1 MQLTALFTMPRRAT
15 KMLAMKLMAI
25 MLVVSLQVSAG
36 ASSQTVTY
44 SAKNA
49 RLETVF
55 NAIRQQTGYVFFY
68 KANVLK
74 DAKPVN
80 LDVKNVPIERVLQ
93 LCLDNQGLGYTIED
107 KTIVIAAKEEKRA
120 SGTLNPG
127 INFGFDVV
135 PPPIKIKVLDSTGAP
150 LPGATVALKNKILG
164 VTDAEGMFTL
174 NANAGDIIN
183 VSFVGYRSR
192 QVSITSS
199 ILSSPNTLIIA
210 LVPVVDMLQDVT
222 VEVNTGYQEINRN
235 HITGSYSVLNNKA
248 FNRTVSSDVLSR
260 MKGMVAGVLFDK
272 NTGDPTG
279 IAVRNRNTINS
290 STKPLIIVDNFPY
303 NLDLNSLNP
312 NDIESITVLKDAAS
326 AAIWGAFSSNG
337 VIIIT
342 TKKGKYNQRLRVN
355 VNSNF
360 TVGEKPDLFYD
371 RTFLDSKTMLE
382 VENFLYGK
390 GHYVA
395 DINNTFN
402 YPMISPGVEIYDKLS
417 KGLLT
422 SSEAD
427 SKLAA
432 LSMNDIRRDY
442 NKYFYR
448 QSLTQQYAINL
459 NGGSEKMNYFASL
472 GYDKSYANVVGNES
486 ERLTLNSN
494 FTFEPTS
501 FAELNG
507 GVYIANSRSVTN
519 GIERIVGG
527 NKYSNN
533 IYPYA
538 TLVDK
543 NNNPATVYKDFN
555 NEFIENLP
563 VKGLLDW
570 RYNPLLDRQ
579 YNDKR
584 SNGLENRLFTSLKLS
599 IIKGLSAEFKYQYQK
614 SVAGAKTL
622 LGKQSYY
629 VRDLVNRYSKIQ
641 QDSVVGYNIPYGDI
655 LTSTNVSNT
664 SNQGRA
670 QLNYNNSFDDLAIV
684 ALIGVDYTQTKV
696 NAEQN
701 TFYNYNPETGSFGLV
716 DYITPFPTYPT
727 QNPSSIPS
735 LGDGISPYKLDRYRS
750 YFFNSNYTYN
760 NKYTLSLSAR
770 LDQSNLFGVRTN
782 QKTVPL
788 WSIGGRWDAYKEN
801 FFKASW
807 IDNFVV
813 RSSFGYRGNVNRS
826 ITAFTLI
833 QNIGNE
839 RLNNLPYSLV
849 IFPGNRDLR
858 WEKVQTLNAGI
869 DLSMLNNRI
878 NVSFDFYKTKG
889 IDLIGDLFLPS
900 STGFLTGRGNYAE
913 MKGQGFDLSI
923 NTKNIDRIIKWNTT
937 FMISHAKDKI
947 TKNEGN
953 TFFVVGKPVASIFSY
968 KWAGLDDAG
977 DPLGYL
983 GDTVSKNYGTIINR
997 HAQDRSLFVASNIAP
1012 QLFGS
1017 VLNTFSYKGVNL
1029 SVNLIYKLKY
1039 YFRRSSISY
1048 SALFGSGIGNVDYYN
1063 RWQQKGDEVVTNV
1076 PALVYSNYPQFNNRE
1091 TFYSQSDVLVER
1103 GDHIRIQD
1111 ISLSY
1116 DIRNPVLKSMKI
1128 ESLQLYVYAN
1138 NIGLVWKANK
1148 SGIDPDNQSGYPVP
1162 RTYSIGMR
1170 VGF

>member
-1 MQLTALFTMPRRAT
+1 M
-15 KMLAMKLMAI
+15 
-25 MLVVSLQVSAG
+25 
-36 ASSQTVTY
+36 
-44 SAKNA
+44 
-49 RLETVF
+49 
-55 NAIRQQTGYVFFY
+55 
-68 KANVLK
+68 
-74 DAKPVN
+74 
-80 LDVKNVPIERVLQ
+80 
-93 LCLDNQGLGYTIED
+93 
-107 KTIVIAAKEEKRA
+107 
-120 SGTLNPG
+120 
-127 INFGFDVV
+127 V

-150 LPGATVALKNKILG
+150 LSGATVALKNKIFG

-486 ERLTLNSN
+486 ERVTLNSN
-494 FTFEPTS
+494 FTFEPMS

-507 GVYIANSRSVTN
+507 GIYIANSKSINN

-527 NKYSNN
+527 NKYPNT

-538 TLVDK
+538 SLVDN
-543 NNNPATVYKDFN
+543 NNNPTTVYKDFN
-555 NEFIENLP
+555 HEFIENLP

-570 RYNPLLDRQ
+570 HYNPLLDIK

-584 SNGLENRLFTSLKLS
+584 SNGLENRLFSSLKLS

-614 SVAGAKTL
+614 SVTDERTL
-622 LGKQSYY
+622 LGKQSFY
-629 VRDLVNRYSKIQ
+629 VRDLVNRFSKIV

-655 LTSTNVSNT
+655 LTSANVYNI

-670 QLNYNNSFDDLAIV
+670 QINYQNTFDDHVIA

-696 NAEQN
+696 QADRN
-701 TFYNYNPETGSFGLV
+701 TFYNYNTETGSFGLV
-716 DYITPFPTYPT
+716 DYISNYPTYPT
-727 QNPSSIPS
+727 LNLSTIPS

-760 NKYTLSLSAR
+760 TKYTLSFSAR

-788 WSIGGRWDAYKEN
+788 WSIGGRWDANKEN
-801 FFKASW
+801 FFKATW
-807 IDNFVV
+807 IDNFVF
-813 RSSFGYRGNVNRS
+813 RGSFGYRGNVNKS
-826 ITAFTLI
+826 ITAFTLV
-833 QNIGNE
+833 QNQGNE
-839 RLNNLPYSLV
+839 SINNLPYSSV
-849 IFPGNRDLR
+849 IYPGNRDLR
-858 WEKVQTLNAGI
+858 WEKVQTLN
-869 DLSMLNNRI
+869 
-878 NVSFDFYKTKG
+878 V
-889 IDLIGDLFLPS
+889 
-900 STGFLTGRGNYAE
+900 
-913 MKGQGFDLSI
+913 
-923 NTKNIDRIIKWNTT
+923 
-937 FMISHAKDKI
+937 
-947 TKNEGN
+947 
-953 TFFVVGKPVASIFSY
+953 
-968 KWAGLDDAG
+968 
-977 DPLGYL
+977 
-983 GDTVSKNYGTIINR
+983 
-997 HAQDRSLFVASNIAP
+997 
-1012 QLFGS
+1012 
-1017 VLNTFSYKGVNL
+1017 
-1029 SVNLIYKLKY
+1029 
-1039 YFRRSSISY
+1039 
-1048 SALFGSGIGNVDYYN
+1048 
-1063 RWQQKGDEVVTNV
+1063 
-1076 PALVYSNYPQFNNRE
+1076 
-1091 TFYSQSDVLVER
+1091 
-1103 GDHIRIQD
+1103 
-1111 ISLSY
+1111 
-1116 DIRNPVLKSMKI
+1116 
-1128 ESLQLYVYAN
+1128 
-1138 NIGLVWKANK
+1138 
-1148 SGIDPDNQSGYPVP
+1148 
-1162 RTYSIGMR
+1162 
-1170 VGF
+1170 